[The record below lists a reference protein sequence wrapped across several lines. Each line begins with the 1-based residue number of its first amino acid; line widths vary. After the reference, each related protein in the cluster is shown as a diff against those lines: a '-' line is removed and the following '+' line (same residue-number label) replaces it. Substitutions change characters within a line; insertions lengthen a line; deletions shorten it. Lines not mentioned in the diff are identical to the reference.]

1 MGETKADFRD
11 MSRIPKVREGFYATN
26 NQFQKAGP
34 KGFVQVKVLENDNLY
49 VRVDLPG
56 VPDDAVRYRVDAVRQ
71 KVVFFSGETLN
82 NGKEGVRQYSGTA
95 GLGCDCCEITG
106 VDAKM
111 KDGVLRM
118 ILTRVKVVSKA
129 QDNNNNK
136 CTLTVPPFTG
146 QSGIRLEDHP
156 CLVSGR
162 KGALIGVTKAGGGAH
177 FAVDMPGVSPDDVE
191 VYADEKE
198 IRFKAEIKDVYEHDE
213 SGRTYLGSV
222 QSPFPALISNNTI
235 AWDAEFGVLR
245 IAVIP
250 PDDMTTINNKRNPIE

>member
-1 MGETKADFRD
+1 MGEPKVEFRD

-56 VPDDAVRYRVDAVRQ
+56 VPDDAVHHRVDAVRQ

-82 NGKEGVRQYSGTA
+82 PKEGGIREYSGTA

-106 VDAKM
+106 VVDAKM

-118 ILTRVKVVSKA
+118 ILSRVKVNKD
-129 QDNNNNK
+129 QHNNK

-156 CLVSGR
+156 CLVNGR
-162 KGALIGVTKAGGGAH
+162 KGALFGKATAGGGAF
-177 FAVDMPGVSPDDVE
+177 FAVDLPGVSPDDVE
-191 VYADEKE
+191 VSANENE
-198 IRFKAEIKDVYEHDE
+198 IRFRAEIKNVYEHDE
-213 SGRTYLGSV
+213 SSRTYLGSV
-222 QSPFPALISNNTI
+222 QSPFPSLISNNTI

-245 IAVIP
+245 IAVVTP
-250 PDDMTTINNKRNPIE
+250 GDMTIINNKRSPIE

>member
-1 MGETKADFRD
+1 MNLVQRFTVFLLCMIHENEADRVSSIFD
-11 MSRIPKVREGFYATN
+11 KCLPLFSVYFSSSSFDLCLLIIITEGFYATN

-146 QSGIRLEDHP
+146 STHSSSLKSQSLLLHHLLLIQYSLFFIKVNPEYAWRIIRVW
-156 CLVSGR
+156 CLVAR
-162 KGALIGVTKAGGGAH
+162 
-177 FAVDMPGVSPDDVE
+177 
-191 VYADEKE
+191 
-198 IRFKAEIKDVYEHDE
+198 EH
-213 SGRTYLGSV
+213 
-222 QSPFPALISNNTI
+222 
-235 AWDAEFGVLR
+235 
-245 IAVIP
+245 
-250 PDDMTTINNKRNPIE
+250 